1 MNEKLKKYLENCSP
15 ADVDQSTLDD
25 LRTSMEEAVP
35 EIAENIRLREELA
48 AQLRIAPSRP
58 SQPNPD
64 TEN

>member
-1 MNEKLKKYLENCSP
+1 MNEKLKKYLENCSS

-58 SQPNPD
+58 SRPNPD
-64 TEN
+64 AEN